1 MGAAGS
7 PSSLDDSDEMA
18 DQVHVPFSLC
28 KACFGE
34 IEGCRRE
41 GGSRAVFCAGEEKV
55 EDHFGVLVPA
65 ARVGTE
71 GGMRVGG
78 IPVSVEDGRYHAGS
92 VWQEGRVNPG
102 RKLCLHGVRQ
112 DPVSISPTPASSSFL
127 RDAKSL

>member
-55 EDHFGVLVPA
+55 EDHFGMLVPA
-65 ARVGTE
+65 ASVRKE
-71 GGMRVGG
+71 GCGWEEFQCPSKMQNITLEVY
-78 IPVSVEDGRYHAGS
+78 GRTAGRR
-92 VWQEGRVNPG
+92 E
-102 RKLCLHGVRQ
+102 
-112 DPVSISPTPASSSFL
+112 
-127 RDAKSL
+127 